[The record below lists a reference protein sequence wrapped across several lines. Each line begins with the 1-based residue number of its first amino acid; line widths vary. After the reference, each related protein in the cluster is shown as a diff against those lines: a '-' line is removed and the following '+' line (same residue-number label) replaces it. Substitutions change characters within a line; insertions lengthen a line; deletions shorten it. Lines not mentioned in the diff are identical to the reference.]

1 MTLTLKIVSGLFAL
15 LFLFMGAGFLFDP
28 AGSGSNVGLS
38 PLGALGLNTLRGDMA
53 GLFLA
58 STAFIGLGLFLRNGT
73 WLLAAAVLMLFIA
86 AGRLLG
92 FVFDGNPTQPTLT
105 AFAFEIVIAG
115 VLIATSRKLQA
126 PA

>member
-15 LFLFMGAGFLFDP
+15 LFLFMGAGFVFDP

-38 PLGALGLNTLRGDMA
+38 PLGELGLNTLRGDMG

-58 STAFIGLGLFLRNGT
+58 STALIGLGLFFRNGA
-73 WLLAAAVLMLFIA
+73 WLVAVAVLMLFIA

-92 FVFDGNPTQPTLT
+92 FVFDGNPTQPTLL

-115 VLIATSRKLQA
+115 VLIATSRKLTA
-126 PA
+126 SA

>member
-38 PLGALGLNTLRGDMA
+38 PLGELGLNTLRGDMG

-58 STAFIGLGLFLRNGT
+58 STALIGLGLLLRNGT
-73 WLLAAAVLMLFIA
+73 WLLAVAVLMLFIA